1 MAVIVLAAVVAYLI
15 GSVPTAYLVGRYM
28 RGIDIREYGSGSLG
42 GANTKVFLG
51 LPAALAVS
59 LADVAKGLLAVGLAR
74 LLGVGVAGEAVAML
88 AVVVGHNWSVFIGLS
103 GGRGLGPAM
112 GTLLL
117 FDPLPLVSVAVPGL
131 AVAGLA
137 RLFGRGILA
146 EVTLAVALLI
156 PAVAWWLHGP
166 TVVLWGD
173 VAVIVALIAKRL
185 MGNAGAKPSGP
196 LPRLLLYRLL
206 MDRDV
211 ASYGEWVY
219 RRPTPEK
226 QEASSKG

>member
-1 MAVIVLAAVVAYLI
+1 MAASVLWAVAAYLI
-15 GSVPTAYLVGRYM
+15 GSLPTAYVAGRLM
-28 RGIDIREYGSGSLG
+28 KGIDIREYGSGSLG
-42 GANTKVFLG
+42 GANTNVFLG
-51 LPAALAVS
+51 LPAAIAVS
-59 LADVAKGLLAVGLAR
+59 LVDIAKGVLAVGFAQ
-74 LLGVGVAGEAVAML
+74 LLSPDAGAQAAAAV
-88 AVVVGHNWSVFIGLS
+88 AVVVGHNWSLFIGLS

>member
-1 MAVIVLAAVVAYLI
+1 MAASVLWAVAAYLI
-15 GSVPTAYLVGRYM
+15 GSLPTAYVAGRLM
-28 RGIDIREYGSGSLG
+28 KGIDIREYGSGSLG
-42 GANTKVFLG
+42 GANTNVFLG
-51 LPAALAVS
+51 LPAAIAVS
-59 LADVAKGLLAVGLAR
+59 LVDIAKGVLAVGFAQ
-74 LLGVGVAGEAVAML
+74 LLSPDAGAQAAAAV
-88 AVVVGHNWSVFIGLS
+88 AVVVGHNWSLFIGLS

-112 GTLLL
+112 GALLL
-117 FDPLPLVSVAVPGL
+117 FDPLPLISVAVPGL

-156 PAVAWWLHGP
+156 LAVAWWLHGP

-185 MGNAGAKPSGP
+185 MGNAGARPSGP

-211 ASYGEWVY
+211 AGYEEWVY
-219 RRPTPEK
+219 RRPATDE
-226 QEASSKG
+226 QRASRKR

>member
-15 GSVPTAYLVGRYM
+15 GSVPTAYVVGRYLK
-28 RGIDIREYGSGSLG
+28 GIDIREYGSGSVG
-42 GANTKVFLG
+42 GANTKVVLG

-59 LADVAKGLLAVGLAR
+59 LGDAAKGVLAVGLAR
-74 LLGVGVAGEAVAML
+74 LLGVGPVGEAVAMV
-88 AVVVGHNWSVFIGLS
+88 AVVVGHNWSLFIGLS

-112 GTLLL
+112 GALLL
-117 FDPLPLVSVAVPGL
+117 FDPLPLASVAVPGL

-137 RLFGRGILA
+137 RLFGRGLLA
-146 EVTLAVALLI
+146 EVTLAVALLMV
-156 PAVAWWLHGP
+156 AVAWWLHGP
-166 TVVLWGD
+166 SVVLWGD
-173 VAVIVALIAKRL
+173 VAVVVALIAKRL
-185 MGNAGAKPSGP
+185 LGNPGERPSVP

-211 ASYGEWVY
+211 ASYEEWVY
-219 RRPTPEK
+219 RRPTAEK